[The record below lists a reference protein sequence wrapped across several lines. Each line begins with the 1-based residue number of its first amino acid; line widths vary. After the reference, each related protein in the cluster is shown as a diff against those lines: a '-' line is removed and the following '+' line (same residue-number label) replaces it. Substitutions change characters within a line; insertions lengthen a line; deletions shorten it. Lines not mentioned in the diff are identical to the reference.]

1 MWLVIRHQIDHC
13 RHEFIVGA
21 QLHHRVVQKVEV
33 DAVNLSRNLQR
44 PAIVALLRPRLA
56 SGGEIA
62 RVEIED
68 VLVLDAV
75 LGRAAGLQIP

>member
-1 MWLVIRHQIDHC
+1 VAEVFPVPEVHPRLV
-13 RHEFIVGA
+13 
-21 QLHHRVVQKVEV
+21 LHL
-33 DAVNLSRNLQR
+33 DGNAQR
-44 PAIVALLRPRLA
+44 PERPVHPLLRPRLA